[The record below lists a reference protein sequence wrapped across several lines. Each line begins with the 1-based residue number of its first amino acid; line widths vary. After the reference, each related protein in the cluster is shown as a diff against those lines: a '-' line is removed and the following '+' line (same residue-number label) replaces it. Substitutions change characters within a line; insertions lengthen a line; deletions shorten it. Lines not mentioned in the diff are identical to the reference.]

1 MPDETLTSESRQPRA
16 VGPEPR
22 VGPMPRRPSE
32 QYVRTAD
39 PDLAAT
45 SWNGIALIAIFIAS
59 IALPLCGLILGLD
72 SSFTFVENRTLAPR
86 PAIALNRTELA
97 EFPARFEDY
106 FNDHFGFRPRLI
118 HWLNIIKV
126 SGLGV
131 SPSAKVILGKDGWLY
146 HGESYL
152 DYYRAIAPFTQARLE
167 KWRVLLEARQ
177 DWLAARGIPYL
188 IVFVPI
194 KSTIYPEHMP
204 DVYNRLPNPSRLDQ
218 LTAHLQAHSR
228 LNILDLREPL
238 RAAKSQ
244 GPLYYRTD
252 THWNNRGAYI
262 GYVKIMERLTSWFPA
277 LEPTPRTSFRDETF
291 SEPGRNLAGML
302 AMPFAFW
309 DVYSDLSRIAPRYA
323 QQKPET
329 PEDASSPRRLPISGS
344 DVVYERRDG
353 SRPRAVMFRD
363 SFTTWLI
370 PLLSEH
376 FERIVYSWQHT
387 FDRRLVER
395 EHPDLVIQ
403 EMFERALMNAEIPSE

>member
-1 MPDETLTSESRQPRA
+1 MPDESLPSESRQTRAVASQPRA
-16 VGPEPR
+16 GVTR
-22 VGPMPRRPSE
+22 RRPSE
-32 QYVRTAD
+32 QYLRATE
-39 PDLAAT
+39 PNRAAA
-45 SWNGIALIAIFIAS
+45 SWNSTALIAIFLAS
-59 IALPLCGLILGLD
+59 IALPLCGLIVGLD
-72 SSFTFVENRTLAPR
+72 SSFTFIENRSLAPR
-86 PAIALNRTELA
+86 PAIALNRDSLA
-97 EFPARFEDY
+97 EFPTRFEDY

-152 DYYRAIAPFTQARLE
+152 DYYRGIAPFNQARLE

-177 DWLAARGIPYL
+177 EWLAARGIPYL

-194 KSTIYPEHMP
+194 KSTVYPEHMP

-218 LTAHLQAHSR
+218 LIAHLQAHSR

-262 GYVKIMERLTSWFPA
+262 GYAKIMERLASWFPS
-277 LEPTPRTSFRDETF
+277 LEPTPRTKFRDETI
-291 SEPGRNLAGML
+291 SEPGRNLAAML
-302 AMPFAFW
+302 AMPFVYR
-309 DVYSDLSRIAPRYA
+309 DVYSDLCRTGPKHA

-329 PEDASSPRRLPISGS
+329 PEDTSSPRRLPISGS

-353 SRPRAVMFRD
+353 SRPRVVMFRD

-376 FERIVYSWQHT
+376 FERIVYSWQ
-387 FDRRLVER
+387 
-395 EHPDLVIQ
+395 
-403 EMFERALMNAEIPSE
+403 